1 MNLLKMMYF
10 LWMMS
15 HKTTSDT
22 RNKNLQDY
30 LDGLLLQ
37 FQMRIKSQDR
47 LKRAN
52 VRLKTKNSNVA

>member
-22 RNKNLQDY
+22 KNKNLQDY